1 MSSDAIAKNRAAWD
15 EISDEYQAEHGE
27 QLGDEEIV
35 WGGWSIP
42 ERELGILGDVA
53 EKDVLELGCGAAQ
66 FSIKLAQKGARCVGV
81 DVSGRQ
87 LEHARR
93 LMREAG
99 VEFPLIAASGTNTSL
114 PDASFDIVFCD
125 HGAMTWADPYLTVP
139 EASRLLRAGGLLA
152 FNMSSPLVAVC
163 SLDEGT
169 TEALQRPYFGMH
181 RIDEEWGAVAY
192 QLPYGE
198 WIRLLRAAG
207 FELEALVEL
216 RPSENATTT
225 YGGWVPLQW
234 ARQWPSENVW
244 VARKRG

>member
-1 MSSDAIAKNRAAWD
+1 VTRRSSGADGRSPSGSW
-15 EISDEYQAEHGE
+15 E
-27 QLGDEEIV
+27 
-35 WGGWSIP
+35 
-42 ERELGILGDVA
+42 ILGDVA

-66 FSIKLAQKGARCVGV
+66 FSIKLAQKGARCVGA

-99 VEFPLIAASGTNTSL
+99 VEFPLVAASGTNIPL

-163 SLDEGT
+163 SLDEGA

-181 RIDEEWGAVAY
+181 RIDEEWGAVAF

-216 RPSENATTT
+216 RPSEDATTT
-225 YGGWVPLQW
+225 YAGWVPLQW

-244 VARKRG
+244 KARKRG